1 MTIYAERP
9 ARLFRQ
15 LLADGLAIAW
25 LVLLV
30 VLGRAAYDLVLQ
42 LQAPARG
49 VVQAG
54 EAIRGTFDGAAQTA
68 SGVPLVGD
76 DLARAL
82 DGGSAAGSSL
92 AQSGMEQLQTIASL
106 ALGTGIAIV
115 VVGALPLL
123 VLWLPLRIRYARMA
137 SAAVAVRDGDTDLLA
152 LRALARAP
160 VRRLLT
166 ASDDP
171 ASAWRR
177 NDHGVIHRLAAIELG
192 RLGLR
197 PPRRQDSAA

>member
-9 ARLFRQ
+9 GRLFRQ
-15 LLADGLAIAW
+15 LLADVLAVAW
-25 LVLLV
+25 FALLV
-30 VLGRAAYDLVLQ
+30 VLGRVAYELVLQ
-42 LQAPARG
+42 LQGPARG
-49 VVQAG
+49 MVQAG
-54 EAIRGTFDGAAQTA
+54 ESIRGTFDGAAQTA

-82 DGGSAAGSSL
+82 GGGSAAGNSL
-92 AQSGMEQLQTIASL
+92 VQSGTEQIETIASL
-106 ALGTGIAIV
+106 ALGTGIGIV
-115 VVGALPLL
+115 VLGALPAL

-166 ASDDP
+166 AGDDP

-177 NDHGVIHRLAAIELG
+177 NDRDAIHRLAAIELG

-197 PPRRQDSAA
+197 APLRQDPAA

>member
-9 ARLFRQ
+9 GRLSLQ
-15 LLADGLAIAW
+15 LLADLLAVAW
-25 LVLLV
+25 LVLLIT
-30 VLGRAAYDLVLQ
+30 LGRAAYDLILQ
-42 LQAPARG
+42 LQGPARG
-49 VVQAG
+49 IVQAG
-54 EAIRGTFDGAAQTA
+54 ETIRGTFDGAAQTA
-68 SGVPLVGD
+68 GQVPLVGE
-76 DLARAL
+76 DLARTL
-82 DGGSAAGSSL
+82 GGGSAAGNSL
-92 AQSGMEQLQTIASL
+92 AQSGMEQIQTIANL
-106 ALGTGIAIV
+106 ALGTGIGIV
-115 VVGALPLL
+115 LVGALPLL
-123 VLWLPLRIRYARMA
+123 LLWLPLRIRYARMA

-177 NDHGVIHRLAAIELG
+177 DDRAAIHRLAAIELG

-197 PPRRQDSAA
+197 PPLRQDPAA